1 VIRKLERE
9 REEQR
14 RRESMFDFNLVP
26 DATTASLAMQ
36 QLNAIQ
42 QLTAAG
48 TIMPGAGD
56 MMPDSQA
63 GWSLRQKHEFCTTGE
78 QGCGSAMIG
87 SGSSIFLI
95 ADPDPVPD
103 TVY

>member
-1 VIRKLERE
+1 
-9 REEQR
+9 
-14 RRESMFDFNLVP
+14 MFDFNLVP

-63 GWSLRQKHEFCTTGE
+63 RWSLGKKH
-78 QGCGSAMIG
+78 
-87 SGSSIFLI
+87 
-95 ADPDPVPD
+95 
-103 TVY
+103 

>member
-1 VIRKLERE
+1 MIRKLERE

-48 TIMPGAGD
+48 TMVGGGD

-63 GWSLRQKHEFCTTGE
+63 G
-78 QGCGSAMIG
+78 
-87 SGSSIFLI
+87 
-95 ADPDPVPD
+95 
-103 TVY
+103 